1 MKHILFVLILLSLSI
16 SSFADRI
23 PIAILDLDAKGVGLK
38 KGVADVV
45 TESVRYEFSKQKDF
59 DLVAREKMEQLAKE
73 KAFQLSGCTDISCAV
88 QIGKALNVKKM
99 VVGSVGK
106 LGLKY
111 LVFLRVVDVEKENVE
126 CSDKGE
132 GEVRVEEIP
141 SLVPSPVR
149 RISACLT
156 GKPVPPES
164 TEVGNVPEGLVFVR
178 VNEQWYK
185 EYKNEKDGCVMIY
198 IPAGDFTMGSNDYD
212 GEKPIHT
219 VYLDAYYIDKYEVTV
234 GQFRKFVEA
243 TGYKTDAEK
252 GGGTYVYTGSNQEK
266 KADANWRN
274 PYFNQSDDHPVV
286 CVSWNDASAYASW
299 AGKRLPTEAEWEKAA
314 RGTDG
319 RKYPWGN
326 TWDPSKCN
334 NGESNS
340 PDGYDR
346 TAPVGSFPQGA
357 SPYGVQDMAGN
368 VWEWC
373 QDWYDKDYYQSSPAR
388 NPTGP
393 SSGSYRVLRGGSWS
407 FTQIICRTTR
417 RLYANPQIRSD
428 TDGFRCA
435 RDVK

>member
-1 MKHILFVLILLSLSI
+1 MKRILFALILLSLST

-23 PIAILDLDAKGVGLK
+23 PIAILNLDAKGVGLK

-106 LGLKY
+106 LGQKY

-156 GKPVPPES
+156 GKPIPAES
-164 TEVGNVPEGLVFVR
+164 TEVVGAHGGAPSAGEAAPPGMTFLR
-178 VNEQWYK
+178 VNEQGYR
-185 EYKNEKDGCVMIY
+185 EYKNEKDGSVVILV
-198 IPAGDFTMGSNDYD
+198 PAGVFTMGSNDYFD
-212 GEKPIHT
+212 EKPIHT
-219 VYLDAYYIDKYEVTV
+219 VYLDAFYIDKYEVTV
-234 GQFRKFVEA
+234 GQFGKFCNA
-243 TGYKTDAEK
+243 TGRSMPDQP
-252 GGGTYVYTGSNQEK
+252 GWNQG
-266 KADANWRN
+266 DN
-274 PYFNQSDDHPVV
+274 YPVV
-286 CVSWNDASAYASW
+286 NVTWEDASDYASW

-319 RKYPWGN
+319 REYPWGN
-326 TWDPSKCN
+326 SWDPSKCN

-340 PDGYDR
+340 PDGYAN
-346 TAPVGSFPQGA
+346 TAPVGSFPQDA
-357 SPYGVQDMAGN
+357 SPYGVMDMAGS

-373 QDWYDKDYYQSSPAR
+373 QDWYDKNYYQNSPNR
-388 NPTGP
+388 NSTGP
-393 SSGSYRVLRGGSWS
+393 SSGSYRVLRGGSWVS
-407 FTQIICRTTR
+407 YQFICRTTYR
-417 RLYANPQIRSD
+417 FHYGGPQRWYDYI
-428 TDGFRCA
+428 GFRCV
-435 RDVK
+435 R

>member
-1 MKHILFVLILLSLSI
+1 MKFILSALIFLSLST

-23 PIAILDLDAKGVGLK
+23 PIAILDLDAKGVETS
-38 KGVADVV
+38 VAGVV

-59 DLVAREKMEQLAKE
+59 DLVAREKMDQLARE
-73 KAFQLSGCTDISCAV
+73 KAIQLSGCTDISCAV

-106 LGLKY
+106 LGQKY

-164 TEVGNVPEGLVFVR
+164 TEVVGAHIDYDKLDKNLGLIPDGMTFVR
-178 VNEQWYK
+178 MNEKKYK
-185 EYKNEKDGCVMIY
+185 EYKNEKDGSVLIY
-198 IPAGDFTMGSNDYD
+198 IPAGDFTMGSDD
-212 GEKPIHT
+212 GGSDEKPIHT

-234 GQFRKFVEA
+234 GQFKKFCNA
-243 TGYKTDAEK
+243 TG
-252 GGGTYVYTGSNQEK
+252 GSMPDQPSSKQGDN
-266 KADANWRN
+266 
-274 PYFNQSDDHPVV
+274 HPVV
-286 CVSWNDASAYASW
+286 NVTWYDASAYAFW

-326 TWDPSKCN
+326 EWNGSYCN
-334 NGESNS
+334 HGSDAS
-340 PDGYDR
+340 PWTDASDGYEH

-357 SPYGVQDMAGN
+357 SPYGVMDMAGN

-373 QDWYDKDYYQSSPAR
+373 QDWYDKEYYQSSPSR
-388 NPTGP
+388 NSTGP
-393 SSGSYRVLRGGSWS
+393 LSGSFRVLRGGCWFS
-407 FTQIICRTTR
+407 TQLHCRSAYR
-417 RLYANPQIRSD
+417 YNLIPLYPPPGRGD
-428 TDGFRCA
+428 YGFRCV
-435 RDVK
+435 R

>member
-1 MKHILFVLILLSLSI
+1 MEFFLFALILLSLSL

-23 PIAILDLDAKGVGLK
+23 PIAILNLDAKGVK
-38 KGVADVV
+38 PSVAGVV

-59 DLVAREKMEQLAKE
+59 DLVAREKMDQLARE
-73 KAFQLSGCTDISCAV
+73 KAIQLSGCTDISCAV
-88 QIGKALNVKKM
+88 QIGKALNVKRM

-106 LGLKY
+106 LGQKY

-156 GKPVPPES
+156 GKPIPAES
-164 TEVGNVPEGLVFVR
+164 TEVVGAHGGAPSSGEGAPAGMTFLR
-178 VNEQWYK
+178 VNEQGYK
-185 EYKNEKDGCVMIY
+185 EYKNEKDESVLIY
-198 IPAGDFTMGSNDYD
+198 IPAGEFTMGSNDYD
-212 GEKPIHT
+212 DQKPIHT
-219 VYLDAYYIDKYEVTV
+219 VYLDAYYIDKYEVTNA
-234 GQFRKFVEA
+234 QYKKFCDA
-243 TGYKTDAEK
+243 TGHSQPSGPDFRGMT
-252 GGGTYVYTGSNQEK
+252 S
-266 KADANWRN
+266 
-274 PYFNQSDDHPVV
+274 YFTNYPNYPVV
-286 CVSWNDASAYASW
+286 NVSWNDASSYASW

-334 NGESNS
+334 NRESNS
-340 PDGYDR
+340 PDGYAN

-357 SPYGVQDMAGN
+357 SPYGVMDMAGN

-373 QDWYDKDYYQSSPAR
+373 TDWYDKDYYSQSPNN
-388 NPTGP
+388 NPKGP
-393 SSGSYRVLRGGSWS
+393 SSGSDRVLRGGAWNNN
-407 FTQIICRTTR
+407 QYLCRSTTR
-417 RLYANPQIRSD
+417 FNDNPPYGYYFN
-428 TDGFRCA
+428 GFRCV
-435 RDVK
+435 R

>member
-1 MKHILFVLILLSLSI
+1 MKLILFALILLSLSTP
-16 SSFADRI
+16 SFADRI
-23 PIAILDLDAKGVGLK
+23 PIAILNLDAKGVGLK

-106 LGLKY
+106 LGQKY

-156 GKPVPPES
+156 GKPIPAES
-164 TEVGNVPEGLVFVR
+164 TEVVGAHGGAPSSGEGAPSGMTFLR
-178 VNEQWYK
+178 VNEQGYK
-185 EYKNEKDGCVMIY
+185 EYKNEKDGSVLIY
-198 IPAGDFTMGSNDYD
+198 IPVGEFTMGSNDND
-212 GEKPIHT
+212 NEKPIHT
-219 VYLDAYYIDKYEVTV
+219 VYLDAFYIDKYEVSV
-234 GQFRKFVEA
+234 GQFRKFCSA
-243 TGYKTDAEK
+243 TGRTMPDQP
-252 GGGTYVYTGSNQEK
+252 SWNQG
-266 KADANWRN
+266 DN
-274 PYFNQSDDHPVV
+274 YPVV
-286 CVSWNDASAYASW
+286 NVTWEDAKAYCVW
-299 AGKRLPTEAEWEKAA
+299 AGLKLPTEAEWEKAA

-340 PDGYDR
+340 PDGYEK

-357 SPYGVQDMAGN
+357 SPYGVMDMAGN

-373 QDWYDKDYYQSSPAR
+373 ADWYDKNYYQDSPSR
-388 NPTGP
+388 NPTGV
-393 SSGSYRVLRGGSWS
+393 SSGSYRVLRAGSWY
-407 FTQIICRTTR
+407 FYGQYDCRTSNR
-417 RLYANPQIRSD
+417 YYFNPRYRDDLY
-428 TDGFRCA
+428 GFRCA
-435 RDVK
+435 R

>member
-1 MKHILFVLILLSLSI
+1 MKLILFALILLSLSI

-23 PIAILDLDAKGVGLK
+23 PIAILNLDAKGVK
-38 KGVADVV
+38 PSVAGVV

-59 DLVAREKMEQLAKE
+59 DLVAREKMDQLARE
-73 KAFQLSGCTDISCAV
+73 KAIQLSGCTDISCAV

-106 LGLKY
+106 LGQKY

-156 GKPVPPES
+156 GKPIPAES
-164 TEVGNVPEGLVFVR
+164 TEVVGAHGGAPSSGEGAPAGMTFLR
-178 VNEQWYK
+178 VNEQGYK
-185 EYKNEKDGCVMIY
+185 EYRNDKDGSVLIY
-198 IPAGDFTMGSNDYD
+198 IPAGEFTMGSSDNDD
-212 GEKPIHT
+212 EKPIHT
-219 VYLDAYYIDKYEVTV
+219 VYLDAYYIDKYEVTM
-234 GQFRKFVEA
+234 GQFREFCSA
-243 TGYKTDAEK
+243 TGR
-252 GGGTYVYTGSNQEK
+252 SIPHRPS
-266 KADANWRN
+266 WN
-274 PYFNQSDDHPVV
+274 PGDNYPVV
-286 CVSWNDASAYASW
+286 NVSWYDASAYASW

-314 RGTDG
+314 RGADG

-326 TWDPSKCN
+326 DWNGSYCN
-334 NGESNS
+334 HGSDSS
-340 PDGYDR
+340 PWTDASDGYEY

-357 SPYGVQDMAGN
+357 SPYGVMDMAGN

-373 QDWYDKDYYQSSPAR
+373 QDWFDKDYYQSSPSR

-393 SSGSYRVLRGGSWS
+393 SSGSARVLRGGSWG
-407 FTQIICRTTR
+407 FNQLDCRSTFR
-417 RLYANPQIRSD
+417 HGGSPQSGYAS
-428 TDGFRCA
+428 DGFRCA
-435 RDVK
+435 R